1 MNASMC
7 AALSS
12 NPRKRGHAGQHEDD
26 ACGKHDEGREMGDHG
41 FVSTKQK
48 ASSRREDVAAAG
60 VETTPGARSFAIRLD
75 LEAE

>member
-1 MNASMC
+1 MMIARRR
-7 AALSS
+7 ARATRAL
-12 NPRKRGHAGQHEDD
+12 RIVD
-26 ACGKHDEGREMGDHG
+26 ACGQHDEGREMGDHG

-75 LEAE
+75 LEAQ